1 MAMKKWRQF
10 LQSVLFINFMV
21 GIYDGM
27 RVKNLVAILIN
38 GVVVLALI
46 AGEKEER

>member
-10 LQSVLFINFMV
+10 LQSVLYINFMV

-27 RVKNLVAILIN
+27 RAKNLVAILIN